1 MIYFYHPISQ
11 AFADQEQKYVFRVSR
26 KNMFL
31 SYLVHSIKHIVEH
44 SSEVLLTP
52 LNIGTARR
60 EDSPL
65 GMLLPAPT
73 ERNIRQSYT
82 PDVVPAK

>member
-1 MIYFYHPISQ
+1 M
-11 AFADQEQKYVFRVSR
+11 FRISR

-31 SYLVHSIKHIVEH
+31 SYLVLSIKHIVED

-52 LNIGTARR
+52 LNIGTARW

-82 PDVVPAK
+82 PDVVPLLHIKFNEH

>member
-1 MIYFYHPISQ
+1 M
-11 AFADQEQKYVFRVSR
+11 FRVSR

-31 SYLVHSIKHIVEH
+31 SYLVLSIKHIVED

-60 EDSPL
+60 KDSPL